1 MNLNKKILTFAFQSR
16 KFQLQVNK
24 NIIDGKIKLP
34 VHLAFGHEFV
44 SALVRS
50 FFLMSKDSLFLTH
63 RNIHYTSIFSK
74 NSRKIYQNFLLNK
87 IQSFNTLG
95 SMNYFDEKTSI
106 KYTSSILGNNL
117 SVAAGFAE
125 GNKSS
130 KSIVYCVVGDGAIEE
145 GSFYETLLLSKSL
158 GLRIVFI
165 LENNN
170 FSMATTIKQRRF
182 DMNIKKLTQSI
193 GIKYYYFKRKDIIS
207 NVKKYQK
214 IITNTRE
221 ADDPVVLEFE
231 ILTLGSYK
239 DGDNK
244 INYHHGPMKLGINN
258 AYVYNNDSDILYLIN
273 KKLSQ

>member
-130 KSIVYCVVGDGAIEE
+130 KSI
-145 GSFYETLLLSKSL
+145 
-158 GLRIVFI
+158 
-165 LENNN
+165 
-170 FSMATTIKQRRF
+170 
-182 DMNIKKLTQSI
+182 
-193 GIKYYYFKRKDIIS
+193 
-207 NVKKYQK
+207 
-214 IITNTRE
+214 
-221 ADDPVVLEFE
+221 
-231 ILTLGSYK
+231 
-239 DGDNK
+239 
-244 INYHHGPMKLGINN
+244 
-258 AYVYNNDSDILYLIN
+258 
-273 KKLSQ
+273 